1 MRAARRL
8 GVLPA
13 IAVRVSSAHPLPRS
27 FVVLIGLLAAA
38 AKVTAAPPAEE
49 FVESVVKVRAV
60 AADGSQSLG
69 SGVVIASNLLIT
81 ACHVTRGAK
90 SIEITHRAEHWN
102 GKIEAGSVAHDLCL
116 ISVQNLG
123 LPAVAI
129 RRSESLRR
137 GERVIAAGFPG
148 GRNLIVND
156 GAVEGLYQYDGGN
169 VIRTSAVFDTGSSG
183 GGLFDEEGVLVGVL
197 AFKARSGTNLHFAL
211 PADWALPGTIVSS
224 HFGKVVEPSK
234 SVAFWEGPRASQPA
248 FLGHALLEA
257 ASQRR

>member
-27 FVVLIGLLAAA
+27 FVVLIGLLAAV

-69 SGVVIASNLLIT
+69 SGVVIASNLLVT

-148 GRNLIVND
+148 GHDLVVND
-156 GAVEGLYQYDGGN
+156 GTVEGLYRYDDGN
-169 VIRTSAVFDTGSSG
+169 VIRTSATFQAGSSG
-183 GGLFDEEGVLVGVL
+183 GGLFDEHGVLVGVL
-197 AFKARSGTNLHFAL
+197 AFKARAGTHLHFAL
-211 PADWALPGTIVSS
+211 PADWALPGTIVASQ
-224 HFGKVVEPSK
+224 FGAIGETRESI
-234 SVAFWEGPRASQPA
+234 AFWEGSRASQPA
-248 FLGHALLEA
+248 FLGHAILEA
-257 ASQRR
+257 ASQRP

>member
-69 SGVVIASNLLIT
+69 SGVVIASNLLVT

-137 GERVIAAGFPG
+137 GERVIAAGFPS

-156 GAVEGLYQYDGGN
+156 GAVEGL
-169 VIRTSAVFDTGSSG
+169 
-183 GGLFDEEGVLVGVL
+183 
-197 AFKARSGTNLHFAL
+197 
-211 PADWALPGTIVSS
+211 
-224 HFGKVVEPSK
+224 
-234 SVAFWEGPRASQPA
+234 
-248 FLGHALLEA
+248 
-257 ASQRR
+257 